1 MFDAAGEPAA
11 VKGAPARQLSRERLS
26 CLGAAFLLSAT
37 LIATPTSL
45 RAEETAIATDT
56 DAQGKLSSTENAK
69 RTGYARFFD
78 PKDGAFDLSYFL
90 EDPRGFLPV
99 PIVVTE
105 PAVGYG
111 GGAVGMFLRPRREA
125 GEEGWA
131 RPDISA
137 LGGFGTENG
146 TWGAFGGDA
155 SRWLDGRLRTLAGGG
170 TGMANLDFFALGS
183 DRGSVNQAVRYSLEF
198 SGAVLQANWQL
209 APKSPW
215 AVGVRYVYADVDPH
229 LRDEPLFPGLADRV
243 SVKISAP
250 TAILEYDTRDNIF
263 TPTRGVYAE
272 TSYLASRQ
280 TLGASVD
287 FERVQQVLIG
297 WVPLRH
303 DITLGARVNYA
314 WSSDET
320 PFFLRPYVML
330 RGVPAVR
337 YQGDQAASIEVEGRW
352 QLYGRWS
359 IVAFGGAG
367 KAWTNSDIRSFT
379 QGVGSGGLGFRYELA
394 SKFGLHAGIDVAHSP
409 GTTALYFV
417 VGNAWFRP

>member
-1 MFDAAGEPAA
+1 MPIRAEDAAA
-11 VKGAPARQLSRERLS
+11 
-26 CLGAAFLLSAT
+26 
-37 LIATPTSL
+37 
-45 RAEETAIATDT
+45 ATDA
-56 DAQGKLSSTENAK
+56 DARGKGGVMQDAK
-69 RTGYARFFD
+69 RTGSARFFD
-78 PKDGAFDLSYFL
+78 PEDGAFDPSYFL

-99 PIVVTE
+99 PIVITE

-111 GGAVGMFLRPRREA
+111 GGGVGMFLRPRREA

-137 LGGFGTENG
+137 LGVFGTENG
-146 TWGAFGGDA
+146 TRGAFGGDA
-155 SRWLDGRLRTLAGGG
+155 SRWLDGRLRTLVGGG
-170 TGMANLDFFALGS
+170 KGVVNLDFFGLTPDPA
-183 DRGSVNQAVRYSLEF
+183 SVNQAIRYSLDF
-198 SGAVLQANWQL
+198 SGAVVQANWQL

-215 AVGVRYVYADVDPH
+215 AVGVRYVYADVVPR
-229 LRDEPLFPGLADRV
+229 LREEQLFTGLADRV
-243 SVKISAP
+243 RVKISAP

-272 TSYLASRQ
+272 TSYLASREA
-280 TLGASVD
+280 LGASVD

-297 WVPLRH
+297 WMPLRH
-303 DITLGARVNYA
+303 DITLAARANYA

-320 PFFLRPYVML
+320 PFFLRPYIML

-337 YQGDQAASIEVEGRW
+337 YQGDQAASIEVEARW

-367 KAWTNSDIRSFT
+367 KTWTDSDNRSFT
-379 QGVGSGGLGFRYELA
+379 RGVGSGGLGFRYELA
-394 SKFGLHAGIDVAHSP
+394 QKFGLHAGIDVAHSP
-409 GTTALYFV
+409 GTTAFYFV

>member
-1 MFDAAGEPAA
+1 MGPGALSVAMQVAGSMGACARSPVAAQAWLIWISSA
-11 VKGAPARQLSRERLS
+11 SAPIARRSIRPFAIHS
-26 CLGAAFLLSAT
+26 
-37 LIATPTSL
+37 ISL
-45 RAEETAIATDT
+45 APFFR
-56 DAQGKLSSTENAK
+56 
-69 RTGYARFFD
+69 RTG
-78 PKDGAFDLSYFL
+78 S
-90 EDPRGFLPV
+90 
-99 PIVVTE
+99 
-105 PAVGYG
+105 
-111 GGAVGMFLRPRREA
+111 
-125 GEEGWA
+125 
-131 RPDISA
+131 S
-137 LGGFGTENG
+137 
-146 TWGAFGGDA
+146 
-155 SRWLDGRLRTLAGGG
+155 
-170 TGMANLDFFALGS
+170 
-183 DRGSVNQAVRYSLEF
+183 
-198 SGAVLQANWQL
+198 
-209 APKSPW
+209 PKSPW

-229 LRDEPLFPGLADRV
+229 LRDEPVFPGLADRV

-263 TPTRGVYAE
+263 TPTRGIYAE

-280 TLGASVD
+280 ALGASID

-297 WVPLRH
+297 WMLLRH
-303 DITLGARVNYA
+303 DTTLGARANYA

-320 PFFLRPYVML
+320 PFFLRPYIML

-367 KAWTNSDIRSFT
+367 KAWTKSDNRSFT